1 MWMGSLKAKEIING
15 LKIIKDMKGNTK
27 RVKGMVM
34 VLWIGVM
41 GIRIKVSGRTE
52 KCMERVF
59 LNIKMVIDMKAN
71 FSRVK
76 LRVKGLST
84 GNYIYWIDI
93 L

>member
-1 MWMGSLKAKEIING
+1 
-15 LKIIKDMKGNTK
+15 
-27 RVKGMVM
+27 
-34 VLWIGVM
+34 M

-59 LNIKMVIDMKAN
+59 LNIKMVIDMKVN

-84 GNYIYWIDI
+84 GNYIY
-93 L
+93 